1 MNQDI
6 ETLLENIRQNCVVMN
21 KEHKKRYLYLKNIL
35 IRFRLPIICL
45 SGVNSVVAVGLQPYL
60 SQNIISATTCV
71 ISLVCGIIGSIEL
84 YLQIQAQTET
94 ELLSQ
99 KEYYLLG
106 INIFKTLQ
114 LNNENR
120 NVDLRA
126 YLDETFSTYQKLI
139 ENSCVIQKKIQD
151 HLSPINMISSNNSLQ
166 SESSSGEIDQF
177 LSAV

>member
-1 MNQDI
+1 MNEDI

-139 ENSCVIQKKIQD
+139 ENSCVIRKKIQD
-151 HLSPINMISSNNSLQ
+151 HLSPINMISSNNSLP
-166 SESSSGEIDQF
+166 SDSSSGEIDQF

>member
-139 ENSCVIQKKIQD
+139 
-151 HLSPINMISSNNSLQ
+151 
-166 SESSSGEIDQF
+166 
-177 LSAV
+177 